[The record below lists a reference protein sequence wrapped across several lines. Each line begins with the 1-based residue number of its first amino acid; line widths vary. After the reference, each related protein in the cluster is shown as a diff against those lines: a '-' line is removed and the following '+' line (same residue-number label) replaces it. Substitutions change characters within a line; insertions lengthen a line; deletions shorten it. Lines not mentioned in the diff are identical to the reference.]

1 MGLQVLCFKKIW
13 KKIIKCKENDI
24 FNIRPRFGMH
34 TILNTNLL
42 MEDYIFTL
50 HDLKT
55 EGKHPQNGGNEK
67 YLNLD

>member
-1 MGLQVLCFKKIW
+1 
-13 KKIIKCKENDI
+13 
-24 FNIRPRFGMH
+24 MH
-34 TILNTNLL
+34 TLLNTNPL